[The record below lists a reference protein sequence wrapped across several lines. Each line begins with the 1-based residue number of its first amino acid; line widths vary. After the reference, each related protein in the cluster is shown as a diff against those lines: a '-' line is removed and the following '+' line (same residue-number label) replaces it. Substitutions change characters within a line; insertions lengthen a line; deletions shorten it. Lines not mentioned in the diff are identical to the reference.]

1 MRKIC
6 VVTGTR
12 AEYGLLYWLMK
23 EIENDDE
30 LQLQLIA
37 TGMHLSPEFGLTY
50 KLIEQDGFH
59 IDAKVEMVLSSDT
72 PVGIAKSIG
81 LGVIGFADALDRL
94 QPDLMVVLGDRYE
107 MLAAAQAA
115 MALRI
120 PIAHLCGGET
130 TEGVIDEPI
139 RHCITKMS
147 HLHFVGAE
155 IYRNRVVQ
163 LGEDPKRVFDFGDP
177 GLDNIRKLS
186 LLSQQD
192 LEKVIQFK
200 FGKVNFLVTY
210 HPVTLQDNRS
220 EWAMKQLLSALDE
233 FPEATI
239 IFTKPN
245 SDAGGR
251 IISKMIDEYVHDNP
265 GRTTSF
271 VTMGQINYLSAMQY
285 VDAVIG
291 NSSSGIVESPFMKK
305 VTVNIGDRQK
315 GRLKAESIID
325 CNEDFQSI
333 YNGIMKALSN
343 DMQTEV
349 QKIES
354 LYGVGNTASLIK
366 DCLKTFDLSSIVVK
380 KFFDLGNAAFNR

>member
-1 MRKIC
+1 MILRTVC

-30 LQLQLIA
+30 LQLQLIV
-37 TGMHLSPEFGLTY
+37 TGMHLSSEFGLTY

-59 IDAKVEMVLSSDT
+59 IDVKVEMVLSSDT
-72 PVGIAKSIG
+72 SVGIAKSIG
-81 LGVIGFADALDRL
+81 LGIIGFGEALDRL
-94 QPDLMVVLGDRYE
+94 QPDIMVVLGDRYE

-115 MALRI
+115 MVSRI

-139 RHCITKMS
+139 RHCITKMA

-155 IYRNRVVQ
+155 IYRKRVIQ

-177 GLDNIRKLS
+177 GLDNIAKLS
-186 LLSQQD
+186 LLSKEE
-192 LEKVIQFK
+192 LEERIQFK

-210 HPVTLQDNRS
+210 HPVTLQSASS
-220 EWAMKQLLSALDE
+220 EWAMTQLLSALDQ

-251 IISKMIDEYVHDNP
+251 VIGKMIDEYVSQNP
-265 GRTTSF
+265 NRTISF
-271 VTMGQINYLSAMQY
+271 ITMGQINYLSAMQY
-285 VDAVIG
+285 VDVVIG

-305 VTVNIGDRQK
+305 STVNIGDRQK

-325 CNEDFQSI
+325 CDEDFKSI
-333 YNGIMKALSN
+333 CAGIIKALSN
-343 DMQTEV
+343 ETKNEV

-354 LYGVGNTASLIK
+354 LYGVGNTAFLIK
-366 DCLKTFDLSSIVVK
+366 ECLKSFDLSNIVVK
-380 KFFDLGNAAFNR
+380 KFFDLKM